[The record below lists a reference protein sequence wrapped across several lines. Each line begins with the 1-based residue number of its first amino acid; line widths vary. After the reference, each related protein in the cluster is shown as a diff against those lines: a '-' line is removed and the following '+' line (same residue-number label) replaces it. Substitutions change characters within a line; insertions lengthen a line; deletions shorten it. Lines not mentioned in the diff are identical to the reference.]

1 MSVDERMVHD
11 IVQKVV
17 ANMQITGEVSG
28 MRGVF
33 KDMNDAINASIEAQ
47 KKVQVMSLDQREKII
62 TNIRRKTRENAE
74 LLANMGVNETG
85 MGNVGD
91 KILKHH
97 LTADKTPGT
106 EMITTTAWSGDRGL
120 TLVEMGPFGVIGAI
134 TPATNPSET
143 VICNCI
149 GMLAGGNTVVFNPH
163 PNAKK
168 TTIFTINM
176 INEASLEAGG
186 PDNIAVT
193 VEEPTMES
201 SSIMMK
207 HPAIHLLVAT
217 GGPGVVT
224 AVLSSGKRAIGA
236 GAGNPPVLVDETA
249 NVKASG
255 DV

>member
-1 MSVDERMVHD
+1 MSLDESMIHD
-11 IVQKVV
+11 IVQKVM
-17 ANMQITGEVSG
+17 ANMQIAGSVEG
-28 MRGVF
+28 MHGVF
-33 KDMNDAINASIEAQ
+33 QDMNDAIKASIEAQ
-47 KKVQVMSLDQREKII
+47 KVVRNLSLDQREKII
-62 TNIRRKTRENAE
+62 SAIRRKTHENAE
-74 LLANMGVNETG
+74 IIANMGVNETG

-106 EMITTTAWSGDRGL
+106 EDLSTIAWSGDRGL

-143 VICNCI
+143 VICNSI
-149 GMLAGGNTVVFNPH
+149 GMIAGGNTVVFNPH

-193 VEEPTMES
+193 VEAPTMDS
-201 SSIMMK
+201 SAVMMK
-207 HPAIHLLVAT
+207 HPAIPLLVAT
-217 GGPGVVT
+217 
-224 AVLSSGKRAIGA
+224 LSLIHI
-236 GAGNPPVLVDETA
+236 
-249 NVKASG
+249 
-255 DV
+255 